1 MNATPKW
8 YFPVAGLA
16 LVWNLL
22 GCAAFLSDVMLTAD
36 DLAQMTAAQR
46 VLYETRPAWAVAA
59 TAIAVWGGAVGCIG
73 LILRKRWATPLLV
86 ASLAGVIVQ
95 DLGLVLLSGAAMQ
108 LEPIAIGLQCVVLLV
123 AIGLVMLARKASALE
138 WIT

>member
-46 VLYETRPAWAVAA
+46 VLYETRPAWAIAA